1 MPRPTLWLAAIDGGW
16 RLVSVT
22 DSKRYS
28 EALGAIGTEQV
39 QLCSRE
45 DLQPIFVKK
54 MPCRDKDASQEQ
66 LSDRS
71 KISKDEKIAF
81 MRWRVLSEESNQK
94 AAKIHREYNRQTGDA
109 VASLT
114 KNNEEAST
122 KLAAQLYDG
131 RISYSIIRVVL
142 RSDYKWNKKQKIRL
156 IEAFNIE
163 RHCLHDLPRRAQSV

>member
-54 MPCRDKDASQEQ
+54 MPCRAKDASQEQ

-131 RISYSIIRVVL
+131 RISWGQY
-142 RSDYKWNKKQKIRL
+142 NKGR
-156 IEAFNIE
+156 IEVGLQMEQEAKNSS
-163 RHCLHDLPRRAQSV
+163 H